1 MIVSPNFLRHVLPH
15 FYADDVAMV
24 QTPQSFYNI
33 PDDDPFAHENTVLY
47 EIVLKAKDYKGCV
60 PCVGMWGRGGG
71 GCPPPT
77 TPPVCH
83 RPLPAP

>member
-1 MIVSPNFLRHVLPH
+1 
-15 FYADDVAMV
+15 MV

-60 PCVGMWGRGGG
+60 PCVGTGMMFRRSCIAKAG
-71 GCPPPT
+71 T
-77 TPPVCH
+77 
-83 RPLPAP
+83 

>member
-1 MIVSPNFLRHVLPH
+1 
-15 FYADDVAMV
+15 MV

-60 PCVGMWGRGGG
+60 PCVDTGMMFRRSSIAKAGM
-71 GCPPPT
+71 
-77 TPPVCH
+77 
-83 RPLPAP
+83 